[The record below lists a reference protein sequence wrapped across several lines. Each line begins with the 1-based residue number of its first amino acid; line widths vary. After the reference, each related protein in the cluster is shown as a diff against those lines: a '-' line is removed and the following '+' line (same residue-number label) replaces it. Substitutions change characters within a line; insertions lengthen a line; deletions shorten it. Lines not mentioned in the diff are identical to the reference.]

1 MSRIWIGCAIFFFPA
16 LAFGR
21 ILTYS
26 EVEKKLPELWKAH
39 YPVAAER
46 FIADPLKRG
55 VLVAEIATGTVYYYN
70 FKAVVPLPYR
80 DGEEVKYKGSRTIEL
95 WVQFSPNGQKYDLN
109 LERID
114 RLPGAGKR
122 WVK

>member
-1 MSRIWIGCAIFFFPA
+1 MSRIVAGCAILLFPA
-16 LAFGR
+16 VLFGR
-21 ILTYS
+21 VPTYS
-26 EVEKKLPELWKAH
+26 EVEKKLPELWKAR

-46 FIADPLKRG
+46 FLADPLKRG
-55 VLVAEIATGTVYYYN
+55 ILVAETTAGTIYYYN
-70 FKAVVPLPYR
+70 FKAIVPLPYR